1 MELNI
6 PIWLLVPL
14 LAVFYGAAYL
24 AYREQIHGLFPRRKL
39 MKAKWQLREP
49 YFQGANT
56 YKIGPKGEEI
66 EVSVDKDGVFELD
79 APPAFP
85 LGIFAKSPD

>member
-1 MELNI
+1 MEGLDLTGRCGVA
-6 PIWLLVPL
+6 WWD
-14 LAVFYGAAYL
+14 YL
-24 AYREQIHGLFPRRKL
+24 EQN
-39 MKAKWQLREP
+39 MKTKWQLREP

-56 YKIGPKGEEI
+56 YKIGPEGEEL
-66 EVSVDKDGVFELD
+66 EVNVDKDGVFELD